1 MICRAIVIIQASPS
15 EWAENEEIKLY
26 REYLR
31 IPTVQPNVN
40 YSKKKEHRTIFRCSQ
55 IPILISHFR
64 AGCEVFETASN

>member
-40 YSKKKEHRTIFRCSQ
+40 YSKKKNTVRFFIAAKYQF
-55 IPILISHFR
+55 
-64 AGCEVFETASN
+64 